1 MCVCIAVKSAAVVR
15 FISNWSSKRKA
26 VNGKSHTATK
36 RAQHVAPAS
45 AAAAAATR
53 LLLLLLCILLLPLA
67 CIRATLCSV
76 FFVLLAQGLLRSAF
90 SGSRVSAFSFQLRL
104 AKVINLS
111 LWVLFG
117 FA

>member
-1 MCVCIAVKSAAVVR
+1 M
-15 FISNWSSKRKA
+15 
-26 VNGKSHTATK
+26 
-36 RAQHVAPAS
+36 APAS

-53 LLLLLLCILLLPLA
+53 LLLFLLLCILLLPLA

-111 LWVLFG
+111 LWFLFG

>member
-45 AAAAAATR
+45 AAAASR

-111 LWVLFG
+111 LWFLFG

>member
-1 MCVCIAVKSAAVVR
+1 MWR
-15 FISNWSSKRKA
+15 LL
-26 VNGKSHTATK
+26 
-36 RAQHVAPAS
+36 Q
-45 AAAAAATR
+45 
-53 LLLLLLCILLLPLA
+53 LLLLLLLLLVFCFFFFVFAFFFCPLLA

-111 LWVLFG
+111 LWFLFG